1 MVFNN
6 YNFGTKEYDKQN
18 IEKRQV
24 RVDLMKHGIAKIFS
38 EADKYSD
45 EMLHEIVY
53 VMNEE
58 FNKLESAIE
67 SYEEKYGE
75 DNDESQQ

>member
-24 RVDLMKHGIAKIFS
+24 RVDLMKHGVAKVFS
-38 EADKYSD
+38 EAEKYSD
-45 EMLHEIVY
+45 EILHEVVY
-53 VMNEE
+53 VMNDE
-58 FNKLESAIE
+58 FNDLESAIE

>member
-6 YNFGTKEYDKQN
+6 YNFGTKEYDKQS

-24 RVDLMKHGIAKIFS
+24 RVDLMKHGVAKVFS
-38 EADKYSD
+38 EAEKYSD
-45 EMLHEIVY
+45 EILHEVVY
-53 VMNEE
+53 VMNDE
-58 FNKLESAIE
+58 FNDLESAIE

>member
-6 YNFGTKEYDKQN
+6 YNFGTKEYDKQC

-24 RVDLMKHGIAKIFS
+24 RVDLMKHGVAKVFS
-38 EADKYSD
+38 EAEKYSD
-45 EMLHEIVY
+45 EILHEVVY
-53 VMNEE
+53 VMNDE
-58 FNKLESAIE
+58 FNDLESAIE

>member
-1 MVFNN
+1 MVFDN

-24 RVDLMKHGIAKIFS
+24 RVDLMKHGVAKVFS

-45 EMLHEIVY
+45 EILHEIVY
-53 VMNEE
+53 VMNDE
-58 FNKLESAIE
+58 FDKLESAIE

>member
-24 RVDLMKHGIAKIFS
+24 RVDLMKHGIAKVFS

-45 EMLHEIVY
+45 EILHEAVY
-53 VMNEE
+53 VMNDE
-58 FNKLESAIE
+58 FNDLENAIE

>member
-24 RVDLMKHGIAKIFS
+24 RVDLMKHGIAKVFS
-38 EADKYSD
+38 EAEKYSD
-45 EMLHEIVY
+45 EMLHEVVY
-53 VMNEE
+53 VMNDE
-58 FNKLESAIE
+58 FDKLESAIE

>member
-24 RVDLMKHGIAKIFS
+24 RVDLMKHGIAKVFS
-38 EADKYSD
+38 EAEKYSD
-45 EMLHEIVY
+45 EMLHEVVY
-53 VMNEE
+53 VMNDE
-58 FNKLESAIE
+58 FNELESAIE

>member
-1 MVFNN
+1 MVFDN

-24 RVDLMKHGIAKIFS
+24 RVDLMKHGIAKVFS
-38 EADKYSD
+38 EAEKYSD
-45 EMLHEIVY
+45 EMLHEVVY
-53 VMNEE
+53 VMNDE
-58 FNKLESAIE
+58 FDKLESAIE